1 MKLVRRNLG
10 NILISIC
17 ELLAGILLLINP
29 ERYARVLIIIVGIV
43 LVVFGVLNVVRHLRI
58 PPLEASRSYRMSW
71 GLILTAGGIFCIVDA
86 GWFIDVFP
94 VLTLYGV
101 ALIAIGFIKVQWTVD
116 MLRIGDTRWYCALI
130 SVAMAFIV
138 AIVLL
143 VNSTSDSHV
152 MWIITGIILI
162 ISAVLDIVTLF
173 FRFMRQEEVA
183 KEYKGVDRHAD
194 RRRKN
199 GGDES
204 AGDDAEADDE
214 ETYSD
219 TDTGGGA
226 MPASAA
232 DETRPGS
239 AETSDSSSAW
249 DSDQP
254 EE

>member
-17 ELLAGILLLINP
+17 ELLAGILLLIDP
-29 ERYARVLIIIVGIV
+29 ERYTRVLIIIIGIV

-86 GWFIDVFP
+86 GWFINVFP

-101 ALIAIGFIKVQWTVD
+101 ALIAIGFIKIQWTVD

-130 SVAMAFIV
+130 SVAMAFVV

-143 VNSTSDSHV
+143 VNSTSDSRV

-162 ISAVLDIVTLF
+162 FSAVLDIVTLF

-183 KEYKGVDRHAD
+183 KEYKDDDR
-194 RRRKN
+194 RPEKRRKN
-199 GGDES
+199 NKNNTDRTAE
-204 AGDDAEADDE
+204 ADTEEADAEAAP
-214 ETYSD
+214 D
-219 TDTGGGA
+219 TESGSTA
-226 MPASAA
+226 MPTLDADGSTVTPDDPADAA
-232 DETRPGS
+232 P
-239 AETSDSSSAW
+239 
-249 DSDQP
+249 DQP
-254 EE
+254 AE

>member
-17 ELLAGILLLINP
+17 ELLAGILLLIDP
-29 ERYARVLIIIVGIV
+29 ERYTRVLIIIIGIV

-86 GWFIDVFP
+86 GWFINVFP

-101 ALIAIGFIKVQWTVD
+101 ALIAIGFIKIQWTVD

-130 SVAMAFIV
+130 SVAMAFVV

-143 VNSTSDSHV
+143 VNSTSDSRV

-162 ISAVLDIVTLF
+162 FSAVLDIVTLF

-183 KEYKGVDRHAD
+183 KEYKDDDR
-194 RRRKN
+194 RPEKRRKN
-199 GGDES
+199 NKNNTDRTAEADTEEADAEAASGAESDSAAMPTLDADES
-204 AGDDAEADDE
+204 AETPDDPAD
-214 ETYSD
+214 
-219 TDTGGGA
+219 
-226 MPASAA
+226 AA
-232 DETRPGS
+232 P
-239 AETSDSSSAW
+239 
-249 DSDQP
+249 DQP
-254 EE
+254 AE

>member
-43 LVVFGVLNVVRHLRI
+43 LVVFGILNVIRHLRI

-71 GLILTAGGIFCIVDA
+71 GLILAAGGIFCIVDA

-101 ALIAIGFIKVQWTVD
+101 ALVAIGFIKIQWTVD
-116 MLRIGDTRWYCALI
+116 MLRIRDSKWYFALL
-130 SVAMAFIV
+130 SVVMAFIV
-138 AIVLL
+138 AIILL
-143 VNSTSDSHV
+143 VNPTSDSRAL
-152 MWIITGIILI
+152 WIITGIILI

-183 KEYKGVDRHAD
+183 KEYKGVDRRGGRHS
-194 RRRKN
+194 KN
-199 GGDES
+199 ND
-204 AGDDAEADDE
+204 AAEAP
-214 ETYSD
+214 D
-219 TDTGGGA
+219 TDTDTEEEGDAPSDDTEAGSSEEPLDDSG
-226 MPASAA
+226 SG
-232 DETRPGS
+232 DSDDS
-239 AETSDSSSAW
+239 AE
-249 DSDQP
+249 
-254 EE
+254 